1 MSKVRAKFSVQAVF
15 QAKTTD
21 GTVYSENVTLS
32 PVYSNDPTSENAA
45 FWKAT
50 PSGRID
56 MYISNPDAHGKFV
69 QGQEYYVDF
78 TPVDPQ

>member
-1 MSKVRAKFSVQAVF
+1 MGTVRAKFSVQSVT
-15 QAKTTD
+15 QAKTSD

-32 PVYSNDPTSENAA
+32 PVYSNDPGSENAA

-50 PSGRID
+50 PAGRID
-56 MYISNPDAHGKFV
+56 MYISNPDAHGEFV

-78 TPVDPQ
+78 TPVSQK

>member
-1 MSKVRAKFSVQAVF
+1 MSKVRAKFSVQNVM

-21 GTVYSENVTLS
+21 GTVYSENVTLA
-32 PVYSNDPTSENAA
+32 PVYSSDPGSEKAA

-56 MYISNPDAHGKFV
+56 LYISNPDAHGKFE
-69 QGQEYYVDF
+69 QGKEYYVDF
-78 TPVDPQ
+78 TPAKDE